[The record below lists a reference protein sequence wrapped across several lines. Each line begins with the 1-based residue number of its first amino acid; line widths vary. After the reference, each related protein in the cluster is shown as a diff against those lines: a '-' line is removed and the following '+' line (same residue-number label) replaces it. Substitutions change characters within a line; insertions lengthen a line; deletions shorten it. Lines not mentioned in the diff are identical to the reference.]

1 MWIIKD
7 DCTLKFCKNIEINRF
22 TNEFRFQVFYMSR
35 LNIYSIMH
43 LVVLSLKWTNL
54 IGKIIE
60 AIILDKIAA

>member
-7 DCTLKFCKNIEINRF
+7 DGTLKFCENIEINRF
-22 TNEFRFQVFYMSR
+22 NNEFRFHVCYMSR

-43 LVVLSLKWTNL
+43 LVILSLKWTDL

>member
-7 DCTLKFCKNIEINRF
+7 DGTLKFCENIEINRF
-22 TNEFRFQVFYMSR
+22 TNEFRFHVFYMSR

-43 LVVLSLKWTNL
+43 LVILSLKWTDL